1 MKKKIHI
8 QHVLLSLEPGG
19 LENGVVSV
27 VNGLSADRFRS
38 SICCLKHAGQ
48 FLARVSPSIPVFEM
62 GGQGGNDPW
71 LPFRLARLFRETRP
85 DVVHT
90 RNAESFYYGFL
101 GAKLAGIKCIVH
113 SEHGRTFNDRA
124 IRFVVQRWLS
134 KHIQALFAVSEQLK
148 HDLVKHVGIPEQRIR
163 VLHNGV
169 DLERFGA
176 GDRAAVRHQLGLRQ
190 TDLAI
195 GSVGRLVPVKNYS
208 LLLTAVAALDRENLV
223 AVLVGDGP
231 ARAGLEDLAK
241 TLGIGHQVRFLG
253 HRDDI
258 TSLLAA
264 MDIFVLP
271 STHEGMSNTLLEAMA
286 SGVPSI
292 ASDVGGNPEIISHG
306 HDGYLFSSG
315 DAPELARLLQRLCH
329 DVDLRRSLGETG
341 RARIA
346 SNFSIQAMIA
356 RYEDL
361 YETTVLNQG
370 ESC

>member
-8 QHVLLSLEPGG
+8 QHVLLNLEPGG

-27 VNGLSADRFRS
+27 VNRLSAKRFRS
-38 SICCLKHAGQ
+38 SICCLKHAGK
-48 FLARVSPSIPVFEM
+48 FLSRVSPAIPVFEM
-62 GGQGGNDPW
+62 GGQGGNDLW
-71 LPFRLARLFRETRP
+71 LPFRLACLFRETRP
-85 DVVHT
+85 DIVHT

-124 IRFVVQRWLS
+124 IRFSVQRWMS
-134 KHIQALFAVSEQLK
+134 RYIQALFAVSEQLK
-148 HDLVKHVGIPEQRIR
+148 HDLVKHVGIPEQHIR

-169 DLERFGA
+169 DLERFGS
-176 GDRAAVRHQLGLRQ
+176 DNRAEVRRQLGLRQ
-190 TDLAI
+190 TDLVI

-208 LLLTAVAALDRENLV
+208 LLLTALAALDRKNLV

-231 ARAGLEDLAK
+231 ARADLEGLAQ
-241 TLGIGHQVRFLG
+241 TLGIAHQVRFLG

-306 HDGYLFSSG
+306 QDGYLFSSG
-315 DAPELARLLQRLCH
+315 NVPELVSLLQRLCY
-329 DVDLRRSLGETG
+329 DADLRRRLGETG

-346 SNFSIQAMIA
+346 SHFSIRTMIG

-361 YETTVLNQG
+361 YETTVLNQ
-370 ESC
+370 C